1 MYTIHLQDLRFN
13 GFHGLYEAE
22 KRLGN
27 EFEVNVSIQV
37 DEDIALVSPDR
48 PSLDYVHA
56 YDIIRQC
63 MEQPTPLLEQLGNT
77 IALHLMEKFSMAK
90 QVHISI
96 YKLHAPIP
104 SFEGKVGVEFV
115 IDR

>member
-1 MYTIHLQDLRFN
+1 MYTIHLQNLRFN

-27 EFEVNVSIQV
+27 AFEVNVSVHV
-37 DEDIALVSPDR
+37 DDNIALVSPDST
-48 PSLDYVHA
+48 SLDYVHA
-56 YDIIRQC
+56 YDVIRRC
-63 MEQPTPLLEQLGNT
+63 MEQPTPLLEQLAHT
-77 IALHLMEKFSMAK
+77 IAKLLLEKFPIAK

>member
-1 MYTIHLQDLRFN
+1 
-13 GFHGLYEAE
+13 
-22 KRLGN
+22 
-27 EFEVNVSIQV
+27 
-37 DEDIALVSPDR
+37 
-48 PSLDYVHA
+48 
-56 YDIIRQC
+56 

-77 IALHLMEKFSMAK
+77 IAHHLMEKFSIAK